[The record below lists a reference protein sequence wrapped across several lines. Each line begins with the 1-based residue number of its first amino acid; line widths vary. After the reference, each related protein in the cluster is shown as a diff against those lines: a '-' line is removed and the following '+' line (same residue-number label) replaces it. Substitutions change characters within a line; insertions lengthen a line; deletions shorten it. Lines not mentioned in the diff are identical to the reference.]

1 MRIHFKRPNLIKV
14 APLAMVAAAG
24 LLVAALPAWAHHAFA
39 AEFDATRPL
48 KLEGTVVKWELVN
61 PHSWIHLA
69 VKGPDGKVTEWMVEG
84 GSPNALL
91 RLGFTKNALPPGT
104 DIIVEGYQAK
114 DGANRAVGANLT
126 YTKDG
131 KRLFMGGSAPGAEP
145 GGEGKADK

>member
-61 PHSWIHLA
+61 PHSWIHVA
-69 VKGPDGKVTEWMVEG
+69 VMGPDG
-84 GSPNALL
+84 
-91 RLGFTKNALPPGT
+91 
-104 DIIVEGYQAK
+104 
-114 DGANRAVGANLT
+114 
-126 YTKDG
+126 
-131 KRLFMGGSAPGAEP
+131 
-145 GGEGKADK
+145 

>member
-1 MRIHFKRPNLIKV
+1 MRTKLFVIC
-14 APLAMVAAAG
+14 AAAG
-24 LLVAALPAWAHHAFA
+24 MLMAALPLWAHHAFA
-39 AEFDATRPL
+39 AEFDDKRPL

-61 PHSWIHLA
+61 PHSWIRLN
-69 VKGPDGKVTEWMVEG
+69 VKGADGATTEWMIEG

-104 DIIVEGYQAK
+104 EIIVEGYQAK

-126 YTKDG
+126 FAKDG

-145 GGEGKADK
+145 GAEGKADK